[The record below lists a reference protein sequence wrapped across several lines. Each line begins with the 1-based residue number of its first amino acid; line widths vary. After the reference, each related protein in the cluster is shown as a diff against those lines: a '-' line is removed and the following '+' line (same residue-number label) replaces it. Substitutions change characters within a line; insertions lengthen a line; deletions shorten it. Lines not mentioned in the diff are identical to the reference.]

1 MSDDHNK
8 IIKEMT
14 KDIAKIGYNSQ
25 FEDGWGNLPNNS
37 VERAIWHRTATA
49 IVNYLM
55 RFGECLGHEVDK
67 QSNKIILT
75 K

>member
-1 MSDDHNK
+1 MSDEQTK
-8 IIKEMT
+8 IINEMI

-25 FEDGWGNLPNNS
+25 FTDGWGNLPNNS
-37 VERAIWHRTATA
+37 MERVIWHRTARE
-49 IVNYLM
+49 IMNYLM
-55 RFGECLGHEVDK
+55 QFGECLSHEVDK